1 MFIDRSQSVY
11 VGNLGPVPLYL
22 HWSFL
27 ILIYLLWPMRSG
39 LDMRAMIVFVMVVL
53 AGIVLHELGHAL
65 AARAQG
71 MFGVT
76 ITLWALGGLCESRGD
91 RLPVRQI
98 IILVAGPAVSFLL
111 AWGSHLTLEILV
123 KAHPDWLVTGN
134 QPTLL
139 FWALS
144 FGYSANLMLG
154 IFNILPVFPLDGGQI
169 VYNSLCLMTK
179 ETSARRISMVVA
191 VIGACAYVAWQTHQA
206 GGEFAWYAALF
217 MAFLLY
223 NAYNYL
229 R

>member
-1 MFIDRSQSVY
+1 MFIDRRQSVY

-27 ILIYLLWPMRSG
+27 ILIYLIWPMRSG
-39 LDMRAMIVFVMVVL
+39 LGMQEMVVFAMVVL

-91 RLPVRQI
+91 RVPMRQI
-98 IILVAGPAVSFLL
+98 IILVAGPAVSFVL
-111 AWGSHLTLEILV
+111 AWGSHIALQML
-123 KAHPDWLVTGN
+123 KQAHPEWLIAGGEPN
-134 QPTLL
+134 LL
-139 FWALS
+139 FWALF
-144 FGYSANLMLG
+144 FGYHANLMLG
-154 IFNILPVFPLDGGQI
+154 IFNILPIFPLDGGQI
-169 VYNSLCLMTK
+169 VYNTACLMTREANAK
-179 ETSARRISMVVA
+179 RIAMVVA
-191 VIGACAYVAWQTHQA
+191 MIGACAYVAWQTHQA
-206 GGEFAWYAALF
+206 GGQFAFSAALF

>member
-27 ILIYLLWPMRSG
+27 ILLYLLWPGRG
-39 LDMRAMIVFVMVVL
+39 LDTQTMLIYVMVVL

-91 RLPVRQI
+91 RPPVRQI
-98 IILVAGPAVSFLL
+98 IILIAGPAVSFLL
-111 AWGSHLTLEILV
+111 AGGSHLALEYVIR
-123 KAHPDWLVTGN
+123 AHPDWLGSGS
-134 QPTLL
+134 QPSVLY
-139 FWALS
+139 WVLS
-144 FGYSANLMLG
+144 FGYFANLMIG
-154 IFNILPVFPLDGGQI
+154 IFNILPIFPLDGGQI
-169 VYNSLCLMTK
+169 VYNVASLMTK
-179 ETSARRISMVVA
+179 EITARRIAMFVA
-191 VIGACAYVAWQTHQA
+191 VIGAIAYVAWQTHQA
-206 GGEFAWYAALF
+206 GGEFAWQTALF
-217 MAFLLY
+217 MAFLLF